1 VAIALTA
8 LAACDRGAPAA
19 GGSSAALPAP
29 TTPQRLQTLSVSALT
44 DAERKFGRAPVP
56 DPSVVYQPEVVMVG
70 GGADAVRA
78 LHANG
83 LGCTIDADAA
93 RASDLRPGG
102 IAFVTGR
109 CVGRVLAIRRQRGQ
123 LELTLGP
130 VEITE
135 IIREGNFELEQPL
148 DLDDTLRYAAP
159 QWPGA
164 SRTVEP
170 ILQLSYGARSH
181 GWQVM
186 PAGLHHV
193 ADAPVTREGPYVDRD
208 QIGSGISY
216 SQGGV
221 DFIGHAQLYVT
232 APRLKFVLLITGGK
246 VLRAELEFRGAAGF
260 DYAFKA
266 GAAATGF
273 TNASVERDLPLDIT
287 IPIGGPVPFSVFIR
301 QSYKLETGF
310 SARNTFLSGY
320 GAYTFTGAFT
330 LGYKPGSWHLDAP
343 INFSQKHNAAAAHNG
358 VSLGFMALMVVHRV
372 RIMVGIGAFGFATG
386 PFVMVNTGFTAARS
400 PDTQGGQ
407 FGGPTTRGLAP
418 CNQATLSIAMGA
430 GIGYLIP
437 KSITDII
444 NGILETLNIK
454 YQVKSS
460 GGPLSEM
467 KNKIKWSSW
476 SPDSHVCKL
485 AKEDKKS
492 K

>member
-1 VAIALTA
+1 
-8 LAACDRGAPAA
+8 
-19 GGSSAALPAP
+19 
-29 TTPQRLQTLSVSALT
+29 
-44 DAERKFGRAPVP
+44 
-56 DPSVVYQPEVVMVG
+56 M
-70 GGADAVRA
+70 
-78 LHANG
+78 
-83 LGCTIDADAA
+83 
-93 RASDLRPGG
+93 
-102 IAFVTGR
+102 
-109 CVGRVLAIRRQRGQ
+109 
-123 LELTLGP
+123 
-130 VEITE
+130 
-135 IIREGNFELEQPL
+135 
-148 DLDDTLRYAAP
+148 
-159 QWPGA
+159 
-164 SRTVEP
+164 
-170 ILQLSYGARSH
+170 
-181 GWQVM
+181 M

-193 ADAPVTREGPYVDRD
+193 ADAPVTREGPYVDRNS
-208 QIGSGISY
+208 IGSAISY

-221 DFIGHAQLYVT
+221 DFIGHAQLYVE

-246 VLRAELEFRGAAGF
+246 VLRAELEFRGAAGL

-273 TNASVERDLPLDIT
+273 TNASIERDLPLDIT
-287 IPIGGPVPFSVFIR
+287 IPIGGPVPFSVLIR

-320 GAYTFTGAFT
+320 GAYTLEGAFRV
-330 LGYKPGSWHLDAP
+330 GYAP
-343 INFSQKHNAAAAHNG
+343 STPWQLERPVKFDQKHNAAAAHNG

-386 PFVMVNTGFTAARS
+386 PFVMVNTGITAARS
-400 PDTQGGQ
+400 PDTQGSQ

-454 YQVKSS
+454 YQIKSS

-467 KNKIKWSSW
+467 KNKIKWGSW
-476 SPDSHVCKL
+476 SPDSDVCRL
-485 AKEDKKS
+485 AAKDGKS